1 MGFENEPIHESQMIC
16 VVARKVLIRAHRK
29 GQSFNGNVSMESSFS
44 TPYHDVTERAR
55 ERLRQSPHLSVR
67 SVSCEFDR
75 GVLRLRGRLSSF
87 YHKQLAQE
95 AVARL
100 SGVREVVNEVAVVA
114 R

>member
-1 MGFENEPIHESQMIC
+1 
-16 VVARKVLIRAHRK
+16 
-29 GQSFNGNVSMESSFS
+29 MESSFS
-44 TPYHDVTERAR
+44 TPYQDVTERAR

-67 SVSCEFDR
+67 SVSCEFER

-100 SGVREVVNEVAVVA
+100 PGVTEVVNEVAVA
-114 R
+114 M

>member
-1 MGFENEPIHESQMIC
+1 
-16 VVARKVLIRAHRK
+16 
-29 GQSFNGNVSMESSFS
+29 MESSFS

-100 SGVREVVNEVAVVA
+100 SGVMEVVNEVAVVA

>member
-1 MGFENEPIHESQMIC
+1 
-16 VVARKVLIRAHRK
+16 
-29 GQSFNGNVSMESSFS
+29 MEAAFS

-55 ERLRQSPHLSVR
+55 EYLRQCPHQEVR
-67 SVSCEFDR
+67 AVSCEFDR

-100 SGVREVVNEVAVVA
+100 SGVKEVVNDVVVA
-114 R
+114 AR